1 MGLWVV
7 GEGLL
12 LLLALGGLVAR
23 YVPPHRGWW
32 LQLLAI
38 GLPLLIVPMGIAA
51 VLALRASLGGL
62 AVINAAVMVLIGSRF
77 IFVDVGTPASDA
89 SGLSVVTYNA
99 GGFRETPAAY
109 EELRTVF
116 AREEPEVVAW
126 QEVSVR
132 KLKKRRANATA
143 VPRKLQET
151 AALLS
156 HTIPQVDLAPEG
168 TQRKEPVS
176 TSLEAV
182 GERVITASTA
192 ERSGYSGSATRT
204 QLIWQGREF
213 ALYNV
218 HLHSF
223 NERPTPSS
231 WTAWLRLSTWR
242 EALAAMRDTFLQQ
255 EHEVERLRETLASE
269 PLPYLI
275 CGDLNSTSS
284 NWAYARLAEGMTD
297 AFAATGSGMGTTYHP
312 QRRLVRIDFVLA
324 SAAWE
329 VTGAQVLPVYASDH
343 MPVLARVH
351 WKTNA
356 E

>member
-38 GLPLLIVPMGIAA
+38 GLPLLIVPLGIAA
-51 VLALRASLGGL
+51 LLALRASLSGL
-62 AVINAAVMVLIGSRF
+62 AVLNAAVMVLIGSRF
-77 IFVDVGTPASDA
+77 IFVDIEASTSNVPA
-89 SGLSVVTYNA
+89 LTVVTYNA
-99 GGFRETPAAY
+99 GGFREMPAAY
-109 EELRTVF
+109 EELRRVF

-132 KLKKRRANATA
+132 KLKKRRANAVA

-151 AALLS
+151 KTLLS
-156 HTIPQVDLAPEG
+156 HAIPQVDLAPEG
-168 TQRKEPVS
+168 TRREDPVS

-182 GERVITASTA
+182 DEQVIIASSA
-192 ERSGYSGSATRT
+192 EESGFSGSATRT
-204 QLIWQGREF
+204 QLVWQDREF

-223 NERPTPSS
+223 NERPTPAS

-242 EALAAMRDTFLQQ
+242 EALAAMRETFLQQ
-255 EHEVERLRETLASE
+255 EQEVERLREVLANE
-269 PLPYLI
+269 TLPYLI

-284 NWAYARLAEGMTD
+284 NWAYARLADGLTD
-297 AFAATGSGMGTTYHP
+297 AFAAAGSGMGTTYHP

-329 VTGAQVLPVYASDH
+329 VTDAQVLPVHASDH

>member
-12 LLLALGGLVAR
+12 LLLAFGGLVAR

-38 GLPLLIVPMGIAA
+38 GLPLLIVPLGIAA
-51 VLALRASLGGL
+51 LLALRSSLSGL
-62 AVINAAVMVLIGSRF
+62 ALLNAAVMVLIGTRF
-77 IFVDVGTPASDA
+77 IHVDVGTPASEPSA
-89 SGLSVVTYNA
+89 LTVVTYNA

-109 EELRTVF
+109 EELQRVF
-116 AREEPEVVAW
+116 AREEPDLVAW
-126 QEVSVR
+126 QEVSVH
-132 KLKKRRANATA
+132 KLRRRANAVA
-143 VPRKLQET
+143 VPRKLQAT

-168 TQRKEPVS
+168 ARRQEPVS

-182 GERVITASTA
+182 GEQVITVSNAGD
-192 ERSGYSGSATRT
+192 SGYSGSATRT
-204 QLIWQGREF
+204 QLVWKGRPF

-218 HLHSF
+218 HLQSF
-223 NERPTPSS
+223 NERPTPAS
-231 WTAWLRLSTWR
+231 WTAWLRLDTWR

-255 EHEVERLRETLASE
+255 EQEVERLREALANE
-269 PLPYLI
+269 TLPYLI

-284 NWAYARLAEGMTD
+284 NWAYARLAEGLTD
-297 AFAATGSGMGTTYHP
+297 AFAAAGSGMGTTYHP
-312 QRRLVRIDFVLA
+312 QRRLVRIDVVLA

-329 VTGAQVLPVYASDH
+329 VTDARVLPVYASDH
-343 MPVLARVH
+343 MPVLARLH